1 MFSHFRPL
9 AWRYNRPWGR
19 NRSMS
24 TTTWLK
30 KKIKIWK
37 FACKQILVRE
47 MSLWWLMLQIN
58 YCYPIV
64 TWEKSLGLK
73 PVSRDNFRREYLNL
87 KISISSILTP
97 NITSQCPFGA
107 LRLCCRIYVMNP
119 YIMLWLPKLIKILTP
134 WNVCK
139 HTFYLRVI
147 SFTVQKCILI

>member
-1 MFSHFRPL
+1 MSITWLKRKIQIWKFASKLSLTKLICGVYFHMFSHFRPL

-97 NITSQCPFGA
+97 NITSQCPLWA
-107 LRLCCRIYVMNP
+107 LRLCC
-119 YIMLWLPKLIKILTP
+119 
-134 WNVCK
+134 VC
-139 HTFYLRVI
+139 YEPVYNAVI
-147 SFTVQKCILI
+147 T